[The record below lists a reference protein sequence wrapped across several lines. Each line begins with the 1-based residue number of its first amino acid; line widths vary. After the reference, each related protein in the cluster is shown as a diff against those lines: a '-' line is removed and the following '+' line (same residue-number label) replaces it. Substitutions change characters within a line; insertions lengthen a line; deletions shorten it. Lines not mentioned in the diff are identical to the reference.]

1 MTTTREATLDDA
13 RGIAEVH
20 VAGWRWAYEDLL
32 PGEYLEQL
40 SVDERERHWRE
51 TLSSSAGR
59 VIVAEGAGDILGFVG
74 FGAADEAEPETG
86 PETGE
91 VHAIYLLDRAAGT
104 GVGRELFLRAN
115 EELRRSGF
123 RRAVLWVL
131 ETNERARRF
140 YERAGWHWDGTRS
153 SHRFDCN
160 ERPVVRYVA
169 NLSTIAPPPTARAAV
184 GPQG

>member
-1 MTTTREATLDDA
+1 VRTVRAATVDDA

-32 PGEYLEQL
+32 PDEYLEQL
-40 SVDERERHWRE
+40 SVEEREGHWRE
-51 TLSSSAGR
+51 TLSSSTGR
-59 VIVAEGAGDILGFVG
+59 VIVAEDVGEVVGFVG
-74 FGAADEAEPETG
+74 FGAADEADA
-86 PETGE
+86 ETGE

-153 SHRFDCN
+153 RHRFDCN
-160 ERPVVRYVA
+160 EQPVVRYVA
-169 NLSTIAPPPTARAAV
+169 DLSTIAPPTTARAAV
-184 GPQG
+184 SPQG